1 MKNNVDNNSIAIKI
15 DINKNH
21 IDNYVLEIEE
31 GTKRTKDKF
40 YRQAANSRNDY
51 INSQHI
57 IFSKYLVEIKN
68 EIASRLKNDMP
79 VDKSESYNEK
89 QKEVDGLFDCVRLY
103 SSMSNSFKLNLD
115 YIVASINDDIGL
127 DDLISII
134 KNFINKFKGFGISL
148 SIDDFKYTMFTE
160 EFMIALFKTED
171 FNYIKEIFEKIYFN
185 CPDIK
190 LQLKMNLKFILEKHS
205 KQLCEFVENHRS
217 DLSKNYLVH
226 SDNVIEKYAFSRKE
240 LGEAIATDEYYN
252 TKLFLDG
259 EKKVT
264 DYLDNSPTREKNYNT
279 FAINEDYNSLDE
291 KDKQYFSSSMMGLYV
306 TLNELKKYYNYEF
319 IIKDLLERYK
329 SKDTIKTQYVAK
341 KKEVEKEEN
350 KRLSIYKEYLRACGI
365 GFLAKKSDQ
374 KIKDSMLKMNEQIK
388 VINKLSMELDD
399 LEITNNLSNLVSSA
413 SIYDLFMSSLT
424 SFSFL
429 EKSFSNNDSFNGIN
443 LEENINEFLRFL
455 YNPNNSILRKINVFT
470 DYNIVDIVA
479 DKYKLLNLNVN
490 SEMVNSE
497 NIDSTMETVLFINL
511 IQNIEKSNIDIHKI
525 SNLCRMSEIIN
536 TNDVEAT
543 NLI

>member
-1 MKNNVDNNSIAIKI
+1 MKNNLDNNSIAIKI

-31 GTKRTKDKF
+31 GTKRTRDKF
-40 YRQAANSRNDY
+40 YKQAANSRNDY
-51 INSQHI
+51 INNQHI
-57 IFSKYLVEIKN
+57 IFSKYLVEVKN
-68 EIASRLKNDMP
+68 EIASRLKNNMP

-134 KNFINKFKGFGISL
+134 KNFINKFKGFGIFL
-148 SIDDFKYTMFTE
+148 SVDDFKYTMFTE

-190 LQLKMNLKFILEKHS
+190 LQLKMNLKFILEKYS
-205 KQLCEFVENHRS
+205 KQLSEFVESHRS

-264 DYLDNSPTREKNYNT
+264 DYLENSPLREKNYNT
-279 FAINEDYNSLDE
+279 FAINEDYNALDE
-291 KDKQYFSSSMMGLYV
+291 NDKQYYSSSMMGLYV

-329 SKDTIKTQYVAK
+329 SKDTIKTQYAAK

-350 KRLSIYKEYLRACGI
+350 KRLSIYKEYLRASGI

-429 EKSFSNNDSFNGIN
+429 EKSFSNNESFNGIS

-536 TNDVEAT
+536 TNNVEAT

>member
-1 MKNNVDNNSIAIKI
+1 MKNNLDNNSIAIKI

-51 INSQHI
+51 INGQHI

-89 QKEVDGLFDCVRLY
+89 QKEVDGLFDCVKLY

-134 KNFINKFKGFGISL
+134 KNFINKFENFGISL
-148 SIDDFKYTMFTE
+148 STDDFKYTMFTE

-190 LQLKMNLKFILEKHS
+190 LQLKMNLKNILEKYS
-205 KQLCEFVENHRS
+205 KQLNEFVENYRN

-226 SDNVIEKYAFSRKE
+226 FDNVIEKYAFSRKE

-264 DYLDNSPTREKNYNT
+264 DYLENSPLREKNYNT
-279 FAINEDYNSLDE
+279 FAINEDYNALDE
-291 KDKQYFSSSMMGLYV
+291 NDKQYYSSSMMGLYV

-329 SKDTIKTQYVAK
+329 SKDTIKTQYAAK

-350 KRLSIYKEYLRACGI
+350 KRLSIYKEYLRASGI

-429 EKSFSNNDSFNGIN
+429 EKSFSNNESFNGIS

-479 DKYKLLNLNVN
+479 DKYKLLNLNIN

-525 SNLCRMSEIIN
+525 NNLCRMSEIIN
-536 TNDVEAT
+536 TNNVEDT

>member
-1 MKNNVDNNSIAIKI
+1 MKNNLDNNSIAIKI

-40 YRQAANSRNDY
+40 YKQAANSRNDY
-51 INSQHI
+51 INGQHI

-89 QKEVDGLFDCVRLY
+89 QKEVDGLFDCVKLY

-134 KNFINKFKGFGISL
+134 KNFINKFENFGISL
-148 SIDDFKYTMFTE
+148 STDDFKYTMFTE

-190 LQLKMNLKFILEKHS
+190 LQLKMNLKNILEKYS
-205 KQLCEFVENHRS
+205 KQLNEFVENHRS

-259 EKKVT
+259 KKKVT
-264 DYLDNSPTREKNYNT
+264 DYLENSLTREKNYNT

-291 KDKQYFSSSMMGLYV
+291 NDKQYFFSSMMGFYV

-329 SKDTIKTQYVAK
+329 SKDTIKTQYAAK

-350 KRLSIYKEYLRACGI
+350 KRLSIYKEYLRASGI

-429 EKSFSNNDSFNGIN
+429 EKSFSNNESFNGIS

-479 DKYKLLNLNVN
+479 DKYKLLNLNIN

-525 SNLCRMSEIIN
+525 NNLCRMSEIIN
-536 TNDVEAT
+536 TNNVEDT